1 MLIHPRRRNTILSVG
16 VLASLLIAGA
26 PASAEDCSARNSARA
41 TVPEIAGNPEKFT
54 DRCVAIDGVTQGI
67 YLFESVDGVYL
78 QPPDRINPA
87 SSGFRLGLDHFFG
100 KLNGEYRHVSI
111 LGRVQDCGTIRDV
124 VLATAE
130 EEGEVAWVS
139 GYCHYFN
146 GPYVYVHRFQ
156 LRSGRPF
163 KRRMGRYEREDYGD
177 LVPAPADWAH
187 RAKVEALAG
196 EFLRA
201 LRAGDREKL
210 LWIHFREVG
219 LEWED
224 DERELIQFLFRSR
237 KSPFAAIRTRVGA
250 SPEQII
256 LLKRADLHDESSG
269 YSSTICFCREAT
281 CAGRWPI
288 ATFDA
293 DNVPSRPYACTEVS
307 PYLSDGRTVPHFMTI
322 IGKGGLA
329 EPRK

>member
-1 MLIHPRRRNTILSVG
+1 MRLKTSLSLG
-16 VLASLLIAGA
+16 ILASLLVAGT
-26 PASAEDCSARNSARA
+26 PASAGDCSARNSMRA
-41 TVPEIAGNPEKFT
+41 TVPEIAANAEKFAGK
-54 DRCVAIDGVTQGI
+54 CVAIDGVTQGI
-67 YLFESVDGVYL
+67 YLFETIDGVYL
-78 QPPDRINPA
+78 QPPDRLNPA
-87 SSGFRLGLDHFFG
+87 SSGFRLGLDHFSPG
-100 KLNGEYRHVSI
+100 LNGEYRHVSI
-111 LGRVQDCGTIRDV
+111 LGRVQDCETIRDLV
-124 VLATAE
+124 QGAA

-146 GPYVYVHRFQ
+146 GPYLYVNRFQ

-163 KRRMGRYEREDYGD
+163 ERRMGHPEREDYGD
-177 LVPAPADWAH
+177 LVPAPADWPH
-187 RAKVEALAG
+187 RANVEALAG

-201 LRAGDREKL
+201 LRTSDREKL

-224 DERELIQFLFRSR
+224 DERELTHFLLKSR
-237 KSPFAAIRTRVGA
+237 KSPFAAVRTSATA

-256 LLKRADLHDESSG
+256 LIGRADLREESSS
-269 YSSTICFCREAT
+269 YASTICFCREAT

-293 DNVPSRPYACTEVS
+293 DNVPSRPYACTEVG
-307 PYLSDGRTVPHFMTI
+307 PYLDNHREVPHFTTM

-329 EPRK
+329 EPGR